1 MFLNMLVQMAASSA
15 STKNFSDLKRRTNKF
30 DCLLMILHL
39 TAEVRSK
46 RCILPLIL
54 QSNTS
59 IEE

>member
-15 STKNFSDLKRRTNKF
+15 STKNFSVLKRRTNKF
-30 DCLLMILHL
+30 DCLMILHL

-54 QSNTS
+54 QSNTF